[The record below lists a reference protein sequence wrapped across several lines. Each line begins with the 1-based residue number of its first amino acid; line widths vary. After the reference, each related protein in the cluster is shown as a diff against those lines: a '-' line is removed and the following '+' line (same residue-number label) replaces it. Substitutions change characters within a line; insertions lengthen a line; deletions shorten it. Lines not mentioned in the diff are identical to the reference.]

1 MLFLCAARLSPSW
14 RWQTAPVQIATTDNP
29 SGNCLW
35 EFQRCSLWQKPLYKS
50 LFKLEVLFKRVWTV
64 MVCCVMGV
72 GSSAEAGWTL
82 PTVVSQEPCPVGCTL
97 GVEIGLGWLPFTA
110 ILCLTLLLSYSFCE
124 DLLPHFF
131 QILYL
136 GIHRT
141 RGVFFWGGNVF
152 IHLNFLISLILTPV
166 GTGHLCN
173 DLWNI

>member
-14 RWQTAPVQIATTDNP
+14 RWQTAPVQIASTDNP
-29 SGNCLW
+29 SGNCLC

-50 LFKLEVLFKRVWTV
+50 LFKLEVLFKRVWAVT
-64 MVCCVMGV
+64 VCCVMGV

-124 DLLPHFF
+124 DLFPHFF

-141 RGVFFWGGNVF
+141 RGVFLGGGTM
-152 IHLNFLISLILTPV
+152 SLST
-166 GTGHLCN
+166 
-173 DLWNI
+173 